1 MVRRHSS
8 AVPRAVAIMCGL
20 LLLTA
25 GCGTDDVIAPESDEP
40 FLFLVLNWRTLS
52 NYDLETFSQ
61 HALLVT
67 AGSPS
72 EHPRYR
78 SAQRFEMRRAS
89 DGAPFDWR
97 AHTGLDPEAAGS
109 IDFIEL
115 NWANYYLP
123 EESSGNG
130 LAYGD
135 LEPGETYE
143 LEIETEGVTLRG
155 RATMPESFTVSVLVQ
170 DGRRIAVWPRVRG
183 AGGYI
188 VGVEGEL
195 QADTSY
201 VIPADVPAA
210 ARLEVRAVDENLYRY
225 LADERVGRSGI
236 DRGYG
241 VFGAVVFASV
251 TVPESQR
258 VGYPSARTCSCHE
271 ASQPGRPTCVTPSR
285 SPLVW

>member
-8 AVPRAVAIMCGL
+8 AGRRAVAAALGL
-20 LLLTA
+20 VALTA
-25 GCGTDDVIAPESDEP
+25 GCRADDIVVPESDEP

-67 AGSPS
+67 AGSPG
-72 EHPRYR
+72 ELPRYR

-89 DGAPFDWR
+89 DGALFDWR
-97 AHTGLDPEAAGS
+97 AHTRLYPEAGGS

-123 EESSGNG
+123 ETSSGNG
-130 LAYGD
+130 LAYED

-143 LEIETEGVTLRG
+143 LEIETEGVVLRG
-155 RATMPESFTVSVLVQ
+155 RATIPESFTVSVVVQ
-170 DGRRIAVWPRVRG
+170 GGHRIAVRPRVRG

-188 VGVEGEL
+188 VGVDTHGDEP
-195 QADTSY
+195 QADTTY
-201 VIPADVPAA
+201 LIPANVPAG

-225 LADERVGRSGI
+225 LSDDRVGRSGI
-236 DRGYG
+236 DHGYG
-241 VFGAVVFASV
+241 VFGAVVIAGA
-251 TVPESQR
+251 TVPDVR
-258 VGYPSARTCSCHE
+258 
-271 ASQPGRPTCVTPSR
+271 
-285 SPLVW
+285 

>member
-1 MVRRHSS
+1 MVRHRSS
-8 AVPRAVAIMCGL
+8 AARRAVAALGGL

-25 GCGTDDVIAPESDEP
+25 GCGTADIIAPESDEQ

-52 NYDLETFSQ
+52 HYDLDSLTQ

-72 EHPRYR
+72 ELPLYR

-97 AHTGLDPEAAGS
+97 AHTRLYPEAGR
-109 IDFIEL
+109 IDFVEL
-115 NWANYYLP
+115 NSGNYYLP
-123 EESSGNG
+123 EKSSGNG
-130 LAYGD
+130 LVYED

-143 LEIETEGVTLRG
+143 LEIETEGVVLRG
-155 RATMPESFTVSVLVQ
+155 RATIPESFTVSILVQ
-170 DGRRIAVWPRVRG
+170 GSHRIAVWPRVRG

-188 VGVEGEL
+188 VGGEGEV
-195 QADTSY
+195 QADTTY
-201 VIPADVPAA
+201 VIPADVPAGT
-210 ARLEVRAVDENLYRY
+210 RLQVRAVDENLYRY

-241 VFGAVVFASV
+241 VFGAVVFADAL
-251 TVPESQR
+251 VPEAQ
-258 VGYPSARTCSCHE
+258 
-271 ASQPGRPTCVTPSR
+271 
-285 SPLVW
+285 

>member
-1 MVRRHSS
+1 MVRRHWS
-8 AVPRAVAIMCGL
+8 AGRRAVAAALGL
-20 LLLTA
+20 VALTV
-25 GCGTDDVIAPESDEP
+25 GCRADDIVVPESDEP

-61 HALLVT
+61 HALLIT
-67 AGSPS
+67 AGSPDES
-72 EHPRYR
+72 PRYR

-89 DGAPFDWR
+89 DGALFDWR
-97 AHTGLDPEAAGS
+97 AHTRLYPEASGS

-123 EESSGNG
+123 QESSGNG
-130 LAYGD
+130 LAYRD

-143 LEIETEGVTLRG
+143 LEIETEGVVLRG
-155 RATMPESFTVSVLVQ
+155 RATIPESFTVSILVQ

-195 QADTSY
+195 QPDTTY
-201 VIPADVPAA
+201 VIPADVPAGA
-210 ARLEVRAVDENLYRY
+210 LLQVRALDENLYRY
-225 LADERVGRSGI
+225 LADDRVGRSGI

-241 VFGAVVFASV
+241 VFGAVVFAET
-251 TVPESQR
+251 TVPE
-258 VGYPSARTCSCHE
+258 
-271 ASQPGRPTCVTPSR
+271 RP
-285 SPLVW
+285 